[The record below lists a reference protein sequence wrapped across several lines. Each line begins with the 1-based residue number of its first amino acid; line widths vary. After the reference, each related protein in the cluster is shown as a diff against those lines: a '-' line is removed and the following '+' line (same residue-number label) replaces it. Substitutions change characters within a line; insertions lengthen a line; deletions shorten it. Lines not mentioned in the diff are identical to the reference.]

1 MLQNAPDRQ
10 STLPG
15 LQASAAAVS
24 VAAELLSLNVLSSGW
39 GRATVAPI
47 DGSAQLSLIGNAL
60 ADLTVGH
67 TYEFVG
73 VLKNHA
79 TYGPQLDVQSAL
91 NFVPSDPIEIRKL
104 LIRCFKNVGDA
115 NARKLVALHQERKTL
130 ATLRDQLI
138 RNPYQIDFTE
148 VTSLLVEFTAVNDV
162 PAMVERLFALHLL
175 GIERMSPRVVK
186 SLATRYTSVPQP
198 EHGSLLDPIQQAWDH
213 FAANPYAP
221 VRDTE
226 GYGFPTADAIA
237 RTLKIASDSAYRLAA
252 LTTYALD
259 EGCARE
265 GNTYLRKRELAQ
277 AISLVDPRVTVDQAV
292 AAALASGEPIH
303 LETSSAGEQRYYPT
317 PLFLAEKRVAA
328 SLAARMRVCP
338 PMLDLSRDELGRL
351 IRDAEK
357 GMGFSLDPSQQQAV
371 LAILSSTRTVH
382 TVTAGPGCGKTAIME
397 VVVQVLA
404 ARNTRSTDYGFAAP
418 TGKAAKVLGARIA
431 RINATART
439 IHATLGVNEDGF
451 EHNANNLLG
460 FKVLVIDESS
470 MLDLLL
476 LDALLQA
483 TPMDTHLV
491 LLGDT
496 QQLPSVSPGNCLA
509 DLLSLPFD
517 HHRLSKVHRNQGGIL
532 EVVNRAAV
540 GESDTANREDVRFI
554 PELPEATEQTVDAV
568 ITYYAKAAEGLEGG
582 LASVCL
588 LVARRKGKSD
598 TPGWNT
604 TYLNQRLRERF
615 NPDGLKVPGAPLRV
629 GDRIIIRK
637 NILIRIPDEKG
648 DKFRQVV
655 NGDTGSIERVAT
667 RSDTGRLEHLVLA
680 LDDGTR
686 VPFPAEHLANL
697 DLAYAM
703 TVHSAQGSEYRR
715 VVFLCINGSPSFVH
729 RGIVFTAYS
738 RARAHLTV
746 IGNPSVLANILRRP
760 QPARL
765 SGLVERVT
773 ALQLIS
779 N

>member
-1 MLQNAPDRQ
+1 MLN
-10 STLPG
+10 
-15 LQASAAAVS
+15 
-24 VAAELLSLNVLSSGW
+24 
-39 GRATVAPI
+39 
-47 DGSAQLSLIGNAL
+47 
-60 ADLTVGH
+60 
-67 TYEFVG
+67 
-73 VLKNHA
+73 
-79 TYGPQLDVQSAL
+79 
-91 NFVPSDPIEIRKL
+91 
-104 LIRCFKNVGDA
+104 
-115 NARKLVALHQERKTL
+115 
-130 ATLRDQLI
+130 
-138 RNPYQIDFTE
+138 
-148 VTSLLVEFTAVNDV
+148 
-162 PAMVERLFALHLL
+162 
-175 GIERMSPRVVK
+175 
-186 SLATRYTSVPQP
+186 
-198 EHGSLLDPIQQAWDH
+198 
-213 FAANPYAP
+213 
-221 VRDTE
+221 
-226 GYGFPTADAIA
+226 
-237 RTLKIASDSAYRLAA
+237 
-252 LTTYALD
+252 
-259 EGCARE
+259 
-265 GNTYLRKRELAQ
+265 
-277 AISLVDPRVTVDQAV
+277 
-292 AAALASGEPIH
+292 
-303 LETSSAGEQRYYPT
+303 
-317 PLFLAEKRVAA
+317 
-328 SLAARMRVCP
+328 
-338 PMLDLSRDELGRL
+338 LSRAELGRL

-371 LAILSSTRTVH
+371 LAILSSTRAVH

-397 VVVQVLA
+397 VLVQVLA
-404 ARNTRSTDYGFAAP
+404 ARNARSTDYGFAAP

-532 EVVNRAAV
+532 EVVNRAAA
-540 GESDTANREDVRFI
+540 GESDTVNREDVRFI

-615 NPDGLKVPGAPLRV
+615 NPGGLKVPGAPLRV

-686 VPFPAEHLANL
+686 VPYPAEHLANL

-746 IGNPSVLANILRRP
+746 IGNPTVLANILRRP